1 MCAIWTLSGW
11 YIVATRTFS
20 TKPRRVPF
28 ETTVEGWGAVLMGS
42 IFILLGLIALAVLLE
57 RYVVNKRNRRVVFA
71 LAFAVPA
78 VVALTL

>member
-57 RYVVNKRNRRVVFA
+57 GYVVNKGNRRVVFA